1 MSARVLTPL
10 YSITLPE
17 SRQTHSDDAGTP
29 SNTSTDIPGLNNYAY
44 SDLIT
49 RRIAHLQSLSSSL
62 HHYHAYRE
70 TLPAIIDAY
79 KSGNLTIERGQ
90 LTFWARGCQ
99 LGPARKF
106 EIPTTEDE
114 SLRQQVRV
122 MGMLD
127 EVLKVQDRG
136 DLLWIE
142 NVSRLFLGVA

>member
-1 MSARVLTPL
+1 MNT
-10 YSITLPE
+10 T
-17 SRQTHSDDAGTP
+17 T
-29 SNTSTDIPGLNNYAY
+29 SN

-49 RRIAHLQSLSSSL
+49 RRITHLQTLLSSL
-62 HHYHAYRE
+62 HAYHAYRE

-90 LTFWARGCQ
+90 LTFWTRSCQ

-106 EIPTTEDE
+106 DVPTTEDE
-114 SLRQQVRV
+114 RLRQQVRV

-142 NVSRLFLGVA
+142 NRVFLPRLSTCLDERRWMGLLI